1 MYSNSKCA
9 TVTEVRPLKNYRLS
23 LVFADGASGIVDL
36 AGDIVGRGGDF
47 AALTEPT
54 YFGKVEIN
62 HEFGTIQWPNGV
74 DYCPDLLRERLKT
87 QRSQPQCLPRAS

>member
-1 MYSNSKCA
+1 MNRKSKCA

-23 LVFADGASGIVDL
+23 LVFSDGANGIVDL

-62 HEFGTIQWPNGV
+62 NELGTIQWPNGV

-87 QRSQPQCLPRAS
+87 QRSQPRCLRRAS